1 MRKQTVSK
9 AAFSL
14 VLGAGLLAGGSVLA
28 PSFAEESRQA
38 PAAERQWL
46 SIGQVHQKL
55 EAAGYRNVEKIERE
69 HGLYE
74 ARATDR
80 NGARVKLHVNPQTGE
95 ITDRGDRGEHR
106 QRNRDGTA
114 GESRASATNS
124 VECNKRRCR
133 DDLPQSPATAKP
145 AAN

>member
-1 MRKQTVSK
+1 MRKQTIPKVM
-9 AAFSL
+9 FSL
-14 VLGAGLLAGGSVLA
+14 MLGAGLLAGGFGLA
-28 PSFAEESRQA
+28 PSFAGETRPA

-55 EAAGYRNVEKIERE
+55 EAAGFRNVEKIERE
-69 HGLYE
+69 HGVYE

-80 NGARVKLHVNPQTGE
+80 NGARVKLYINPQTGE
-95 ITDRGDRGEHR
+95 LTERNEHR
-106 QRNRDGTA
+106 KRDREGATGDGRQREGNA
-114 GESRASATNS
+114 S

-133 DDLPQSPATAKP
+133 DDMPQNPSAAKP